1 MSCDSPDQGMANGGA
16 RTVILGAAGSSPGDA
31 HGRDK
36 GSHMRLGMR
45 AAWATAAATS
55 LLLIGAVSAT
65 AAGNG
70 ATSFT
75 DNEHGVVDVF
85 HDMNPCTGDPG
96 TVSAVENQ
104 IFHGTINKTGSWFT
118 GTVEGQFTLTP
129 DDPNKVTYTGHFVN
143 WFGDENNL
151 RNGVEHSTFNVNA
164 TGSDGSHL
172 QFHDNA
178 KATLNANANA
188 NGTVTVS
195 FDHMSCA

>member
-1 MSCDSPDQGMANGGA
+1 MSRLSIRATCAMAVVA
-16 RTVILGAAGSSPGDA
+16 P
-31 HGRDK
+31 
-36 GSHMRLGMR
+36 
-45 AAWATAAATS
+45 
-55 LLLIGAVSAT
+55 LLVVSAVSAG
-65 AAGNG
+65 AGGKG
-70 ATSFT
+70 AVTFT
-75 DNEHGVVDVF
+75 DNQHSVVDVF

-118 GTVEGQFTLTP
+118 GTVEGKFTFTP
-129 DDPNKVTYTGHFVN
+129 DDPSKVTYTGHFAT

-164 TGSDGSHL
+164 TGTDGSHL

-178 KATLNANANA
+178 QATLNA

>member
-1 MSCDSPDQGMANGGA
+1 MYAKTRMVLVSMLALPALAIGTTTAMAG
-16 RTVILGAAGSSPGDA
+16 
-31 HGRDK
+31 
-36 GSHMRLGMR
+36 
-45 AAWATAAATS
+45 
-55 LLLIGAVSAT
+55 
-65 AAGNG
+65 GNG
-70 ATSFT
+70 ATTFT

-118 GTVEGQFTLTP
+118 GTVEGQFTFTP
-129 DDPNKVTYTGHFVN
+129 DDPTKVTYTGHFAT

-164 TGSDGSHL
+164 TGTDGSHL

-178 KATLNANANA
+178 QATVNAD
-188 NGTVTVS
+188 GTVTVS
-195 FDHMSCA
+195 FDHASCGG

>member
-1 MSCDSPDQGMANGGA
+1 MSRLSIRAAYVAFGMAALLAAGS
-16 RTVILGAAGSSPGDA
+16 GAAG
-31 HGRDK
+31 
-36 GSHMRLGMR
+36 
-45 AAWATAAATS
+45 
-55 LLLIGAVSAT
+55 

-70 ATSFT
+70 ATTFT

-85 HDMNPCTGDPG
+85 ASANPCTGDPG
-96 TVSAVENQ
+96 TVRAIENQ
-104 IFHGTINKTGSWFT
+104 VFHGTVSKTGSWFT
-118 GTVEGQFTLTP
+118 GTVEGMFTFTP
-129 DDPNKVTYTGHFVN
+129 DNPAKVTYRGHFAT

-151 RNGVEHSTFNVNA
+151 RNGVEHSTLNINA

-178 KATLNANANA
+178 QATLNA

>member
-1 MSCDSPDQGMANGGA
+1 MRNSIKAACGA
-16 RTVILGAAGSSPGDA
+16 VAATSVLLLGAA
-31 HGRDK
+31 
-36 GSHMRLGMR
+36 
-45 AAWATAAATS
+45 
-55 LLLIGAVSAT
+55 SAS
-65 AAGNG
+65 ADGNG
-70 ATSFT
+70 ATTFT
-75 DNEHGVVDVF
+75 DNEHGVVGVF
-85 HDMNPCTGDPG
+85 HDMNPCTQDPG
-96 TVSAVENQ
+96 TVSDVENQ

-118 GTVEGQFTLTP
+118 GTIEGKFTFTP
-129 DDPNKVTYTGHFVN
+129 DDTSKPSYTGHFST

-178 KATLNANANA
+178 QATVNA